1 MKKASAP
8 RPRGKGFEFIG
19 GMIVPLGEAGGI
31 ANRMIAATDGA
42 PSGAIVQSRPTLD
55 LGVQHVPTPVK
66 VSAPAPASKPMNVV
80 REAKKRRAEIRKQL
94 RVMRKLEAE
103 LSQLDRLIKA
113 AEQKP
118 SPAVRS
124 LTRSAS

>member
-1 MKKASAP
+1 MSV
-8 RPRGKGFEFIG
+8 RGQGFEFIG
-19 GMIVPLGEAGGI
+19 GAIVPLGQGNGVA
-31 ANRMIAATDGA
+31 ARMIAETDGA
-42 PSGAIVQSRPTLD
+42 PSGAMVPRIVD
-55 LGVQHVPTPVK
+55 VPT
-66 VSAPAPASKPMNVV
+66 VSYHPPPEDARHAPRLAAKPIASKPMNVV

-94 RVMRKLEAE
+94 RVMRTLESE
-103 LSQLDRLIKA
+103 LAQLDRLIKA